1 MTFRELFSYR
11 VFTISNFLT
20 FSRIPLVAPLW
31 IFLEENK
38 NYLALLIILLMALTD
53 FLDGFLARLLNQQS
67 PLGQYLDPVADKIA
81 ILLGALALV
90 IYREYPVWLYLLILA
105 RELWGTGMGL
115 FLMLKRNVLGKPNY
129 WGKAGVFVI
138 TLSGVFY
145 LLNLP
150 YKDLSAF
157 VVLFVVLG
165 GVAAYSKTY
174 WRSIFRPRTR

>member
-20 FSRIPLVAPLW
+20 FSRIPLVVPLW
-31 IFLEENK
+31 LFLDQNK
-38 NYLALLIILLMALTD
+38 NLFALLIIFLMALTD

-67 PLGQYLDPVADKIA
+67 PLGQYLDPVADKVA
-81 ILLGALALV
+81 ILLGTLALV
-90 IYREYPVWLYLLILA
+90 IYREYPLWLYLLILL

-129 WGKAGVFVI
+129 WGKAGVFVTTI
-138 TLSGVFY
+138 SGIFY

-150 YKDLSAF
+150 HKDLSAL
-157 VVLFVVLG
+157 VVLFVISG

-174 WRSIFRPRTR
+174 WRSIFRGP